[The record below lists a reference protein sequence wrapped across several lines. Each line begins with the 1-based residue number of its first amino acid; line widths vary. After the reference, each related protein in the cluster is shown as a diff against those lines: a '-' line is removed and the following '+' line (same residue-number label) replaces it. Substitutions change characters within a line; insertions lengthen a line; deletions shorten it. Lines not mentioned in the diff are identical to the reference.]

1 MAKIPAD
8 YLPPKEL
15 WAEYT
20 TPEEFKQYASGQW
33 NIAEELLDKHVKEG
47 RGDNVAILFGDQ
59 KVTYKELLAMANK
72 FANVLTKLGVEAQDR
87 VGIRLTNM
95 PEAVAINFGIMKCG
109 AIPVPVSPL
118 WAKEEV
124 AFVLN
129 NAEFKAFAV
138 SFPLMAA
145 VEGGAHEFEFPTK
158 IIVVGGKP
166 EEVEAKGYVSFAK
179 EMAAASDQFTNVKL
193 DAANDIGVILFTSGT
208 TGQPKGCVHFVRE
221 VLIESNIVNKYVW
234 KIAPGEVLGGSAPV
248 SFAAGYGTFCMV
260 PFAGGGAISLL
271 PKFTPDDMMA
281 TIAKHKVTVV
291 TGLPTAYR
299 KLLEMPNFND
309 YDISSV
315 RMYTTGG
322 DALTGKTL
330 AMWQAKTGKPI
341 WEGLGGTEMMHLVT
355 SNTMSDIPMPDS
367 IGKALP
373 GFEIKVVREDGT
385 TAGPGEVGSMLIKGP
400 TATLYW
406 KPYIQDNKLLKSMK
420 KGIKDGYNMMG
431 DAVLMDKDGF
441 MFFQARE
448 DDMIKSSGF
457 RLAPTEIEDAII
469 RHPAVRDDAVVGIPD
484 EIMGQ
489 KVVAMVELEPGHTA
503 SQELASDI
511 IKSTMDVL
519 ATYKL
524 PREVVFLPAIPRTP
538 TGKIIKK
545 DLRKNYPEYPDKY
558 VPKVK

>member
-1 MAKIPAD
+1 MGKIPAD

-15 WAEYT
+15 WADYT
-20 TPEEFKQYASGQW
+20 SPAEFPVPDKL
-33 NIAEELLDKHVKEG
+33 NLAEFLLDRHVKEG
-47 RGDNVAILFGDQ
+47 RGDQAAILFGDT
-59 KVTYKELLAMANK
+59 KLTYKELMAMANK
-72 FANVLTKLGVEAQDR
+72 VANVLKSLGVESQDR
-87 VGIRLTNM
+87 VGIRMTNA
-95 PEAVAINFGIMKCG
+95 PEAVAINFGIMKIG

-129 NAEFKAFAV
+129 NSEFKVFVV
-138 SFPLMAA
+138 SFPLMQP
-145 VEGGAHEFEFPTK
+145 VEDSKHEWQFPTK
-158 IIVVGGKP
+158 VVVVGGKP
-166 EEVEAKGYVSFAK
+166 EDAEAKGNVSFAK
-179 EMAAASDQFTNVKL
+179 TMATASDQFTNAMM
-193 DAANDIGVILFTSGT
+193 DPYDIGVILFTSGT

-221 VLIESNIVNKYVW
+221 VYLESQIVNKHVW
-234 KIAPGEVLGGSAPV
+234 QLGPGEVLGGSAPV
-248 SFAAGYGTFCMV
+248 TFAAGYGTFCLI
-260 PFAGGGAISLL
+260 PFAGGGTISLL
-271 PKFTPDDMMA
+271 PKFTPNDMME
-281 TIAKHKVTVV
+281 TIQKHKVTVV

-309 YDISSV
+309 FDISTV
-315 RMYTTGG
+315 RMFTTGG

-330 AMWQAKTGKPI
+330 SQWQAKTGKPI

-355 SNTMSDIPMPDS
+355 STAIGGIPMADS
-367 IGKALP
+367 IGKAIP
-373 GFEIKVVREDGT
+373 GFEIKVVREDGQ
-385 TAGPGEVGSMLIKGP
+385 TAGPGEVGSMMIKGP

-406 KPYIQDNKLLKSMK
+406 KPMIQDQKLLKSMK

-431 DAVLMDKDGF
+431 DAVMMDKDGYI
-441 MFFQARE
+441 FFQARE

-457 RLAPTEIEDAII
+457 RLAPTEIEDAMI
-469 RHPAVRDDAVVGIPD
+469 RHKAVRDDAVVGIPD

-489 KVVAMVELEPGHTA
+489 KVVAMIELEPGHA
-503 SQELASDI
+503 PSQELANDI

-524 PREVVFLPAIPRTP
+524 PRELVFLDSIPRTA

-545 DLRKNYPEYPDKY
+545 DLRKHYPEYPNKF

>member
-1 MAKIPAD
+1 MSKIPAD
-8 YLPPKEL
+8 YLPPKEI
-15 WAEYT
+15 WAHYT
-20 TPEEFKQYASGQW
+20 SPEEFKKYTSGQW
-33 NIAEELLDKHVKEG
+33 NIAEEFLDRHVKEG
-47 RGDNVAILFGDQ
+47 RGDQAAILFGDQ
-59 KVTYKELLAMANK
+59 KISFKELLAMANK
-72 FANVLTKLGVEAQDR
+72 FANVLTKLGVEPQDR
-87 VGIRLTNM
+87 VGIRLTNT
-95 PEAVAINFGIMKCG
+95 PEAIAINFGIEKCG

-124 AFVLN
+124 TFVLN
-129 NAEFKAFAV
+129 NAEFKVFAV

-145 VEGGAHEFEFPTK
+145 VEAGAHEFEFPTK
-158 IIVVGGKP
+158 ILVVGGKP
-166 EEVEAKGYVSFAK
+166 EEVEAKGHVSFAK
-179 EMAAASDQFTNVKL
+179 AMAGASDQFSNVKL
-193 DAANDIGVILFTSGT
+193 NPEDIGVILFTSGT
-208 TGQPKGCVHFVRE
+208 TGQPKGCVHFVKE
-221 VLIESNIVNKYVW
+221 VLVEAALVNKFVY
-234 KIAPGEVLGGSAPV
+234 KMGPGDVLGGSAPV
-248 SFAAGYGTFCMV
+248 SFAAGYGTFCLI
-260 PFAGGGAISLL
+260 PFAGGAAISLL
-271 PKFTPDDMMA
+271 PKFTPDDMMS
-281 TIAKHKVTVV
+281 TIQKHKITVI

-299 KLLEMPNFND
+299 RLLEMPNFND
-309 YDISSV
+309 YDLSSV

-355 SNTMSDIPMPDS
+355 SNTMSEVPVPDS

-385 TAGPGEVGSMLIKGP
+385 TAGPGEVGSMMIKGP
-400 TATLYW
+400 TGTLYW
-406 KPYIQDNKLLKSMK
+406 KPYIQENKLLKSMK
-420 KGIKDGYNMMG
+420 KGIKEGFNMMG
-431 DAVLMDKDGF
+431 DAVMMDKEGF
-441 MFFQARE
+441 IFFQARE

-511 IKSTMDVL
+511 IKSTLDLL
-519 ATYKL
+519 AMYKL
-524 PREVVFLPAIPRTP
+524 PREVVFLSSIPRTP

-545 DLRKNYPEYPDKY
+545 DLRKNYPEMANKF

>member
-1 MAKIPAD
+1 MGKIPAD

-20 TPEEFKQYASGQW
+20 APAEFKQYASGQW
-33 NIAEELLDKHVKEG
+33 NIAEEFLDKHVKA
-47 RGDNVAILFGDQ
+47 DNVAILFGDQ
-59 KVTYKELLAMANK
+59 KITYKELLAQANK
-72 FANVLTKLGVEAQDR
+72 FANVLKKLGVEAQDR
-87 VGIRLTNM
+87 VGLRMTNM
-95 PEAVAINFGIMKCG
+95 PEAVAVNFGIQKIG

-124 AFVLN
+124 AFVVN
-129 NAEFKAFAV
+129 NAEFKAFVV
-138 SFPLMAA
+138 SFPLMGPVEAA
-145 VEGGAHEFEFPTK
+145 KHEFEFPTK
-158 IIVVGGKP
+158 LVVVGGKP
-166 EEVEAKGYVSFAK
+166 EEVEAKGFVSFGK
-179 EMAAASDQFTNVKL
+179 EMATASDQFTNVKL
-193 DAANDIGVILFTSGT
+193 DASDIGVILFTSGT
-208 TGQPKGCVHFVRE
+208 TGQPKGCVHFVKE
-221 VLIESNIVNKYVW
+221 VLIESNLVNKYVY
-234 KIAPGEVLGGSAPV
+234 KMGPGDVLGGSAPV
-248 SFAAGYGTFCMV
+248 TFAAGYGTFANI
-260 PFAGGGAISLL
+260 PFAGAAAISLL
-271 PKFTPDDMMA
+271 PKFTPDDMMS
-281 TIAKHKVTVV
+281 TIQKHKITVI

-309 YDISSV
+309 YDTSSV

-355 SNTMSDIPMPDS
+355 SNTMSDVPMPDS

-373 GFEIKVVREDGT
+373 GFEIKVVREDGA
-385 TAGPGEVGSMLIKGP
+385 TAGPGEVGSMMIKGP

-406 KPYIQDNKLLKSMK
+406 KPYIQDQKLLKSMK
-420 KGIKDGYNMMG
+420 KGIKDGFNMMG
-431 DAVLMDKDGF
+431 DAVMMDKDGF
-441 MFFQARE
+441 IFFQARE

-457 RLAPTEIEDAII
+457 RLAPTEIEDCII
-469 RHPAVRDDAVVGIPD
+469 RHPAVRDDAVVGVPD

-503 SQELASDI
+503 SQELANEI
-511 IKSTMDVL
+511 IKSTMDLL

-524 PREVVFLPAIPRTP
+524 PREVVFLPSIPRTP

-545 DLRKNYPEYPDKY
+545 DLRKHYPEYPTKF

>member
-20 TPEEFKQYASGQW
+20 APEEFKQYMTGSW
-33 NIAEELLDKHVKEG
+33 NIAEEFLDKHVKEG
-47 RGDNVAILFGDQ
+47 RGDQVAILFGDQ

-87 VGIRLTNM
+87 VGLRMTNM
-95 PEAVAINFGIMKCG
+95 PEAVAVNFGVQKVG

-129 NAEFKAFAV
+129 NAEFKAFVV
-138 SFPLMAA
+138 SFPLMGP
-145 VEGGAHEFEFPTK
+145 VEAGKPEFEFPTK
-158 IIVVGGKP
+158 VVVVGGKP
-166 EEVEAKGYVSFAK
+166 EEIEAKGFVSFAK
-179 EMAAASDQFTNVKL
+179 EMATASDQFTNVKL
-193 DAANDIGVILFTSGT
+193 EAEDIGVILFTSGT
-208 TGQPKGCVHFVRE
+208 TGQPKGCVHFVKE
-221 VLIESNIVNKYVW
+221 VLVESNLVNKYVY
-234 KIAPGEVLGGSAPV
+234 KLKPGDVLGGSAPV
-248 SFAAGYGTFCMV
+248 TFAAGYGTFCNI
-260 PFAGGGAISLL
+260 PFAGGSAISLL
-271 PKFTPDDMMA
+271 PKFTPDDMMS
-281 TIAKHKVTVV
+281 TIQKHKITVI

-299 KLLEMPNFND
+299 KLLEMPNFGD
-309 YDISSV
+309 YDVSSV

-330 AMWQAKTGKPI
+330 AMWQAKTGMPV

-355 SNTMSDIPMPDS
+355 SNTMSDVPVPDS
-367 IGKALP
+367 IGRALP

-385 TAGPGEVGSMLIKGP
+385 TAGPGEAGSMLIKGP

-406 KPYIQDNKLLKSMK
+406 KPYIQDNKLLKTMK

-431 DAVLMDKDGF
+431 DAVIMDKDGF
-441 MFFQARE
+441 IFFQARE

-457 RLAPTEIEDAII
+457 RLAPTEIEDALI
-469 RHPAVRDDAVVGIPD
+469 RHPAVRDNAVVGVPD
-484 EIMGQ
+484 EVMGQ
-489 KVVAMVELEPGHTA
+489 KVVAMVELEGGHTA
-503 SQELASDI
+503 SQELANEV

-524 PREVVFLPAIPRTP
+524 PREVVFLDAIPRTP

-545 DLRKNYPEYPDKY
+545 ALRRDYPEYANKFT
-558 VPKVK
+558 PKVK

>member
-1 MAKIPAD
+1 MGKIPAD

-20 TPEEFKQYASGQW
+20 SPPEIPVPDKLNLADF
-33 NIAEELLDKHVKEG
+33 LLDRHVREG
-47 RGDNVAILFGDQ
+47 RGDNVAILFGDS
-59 KVTYKELLAMANK
+59 KMTYKELLAMANK
-72 FANVLTKLGVEAQDR
+72 FANVLKSLGVEEQDR
-87 VGIRLTNM
+87 VGIRMTNA
-95 PEAVAINFGIMKCG
+95 PEAVAINFGIMKVG

-138 SFPLMAA
+138 SFPLMPA
-145 VEGGAHEFEFPTK
+145 VEGAKHEFEFPTK

-166 EEVEAKGYVSFAK
+166 EEVEAKGFISFAK
-179 EMAAASDQFTNVKL
+179 AMAAASDQFDNVMM
-193 DAANDIGVILFTSGT
+193 DPWDIGVILYTSGT

-221 VLIESNIVNKYVW
+221 VFIEAQLVNKYVW
-234 KIAPGEVLGGSAPV
+234 KIQPGDVLGGSAPV
-248 SFAAGYGTFCMV
+248 SFAAGYGTFCII

-271 PKFTPDDMMA
+271 PKFTPDDMMS
-281 TIAKHKVTVV
+281 TIQKHKVTVV

-299 KLLEMPNFND
+299 KLLEMPNFDD
-309 YDISSV
+309 YDLSSV

-330 AMWQAKTGKPI
+330 SQWQAKTGKPI

-355 SNTMSDIPMPDS
+355 STAVGDIPMADS
-367 IGKALP
+367 IGKAIP

-385 TAGPGEVGSMLIKGP
+385 DAAPGEVGSMLIKGP

-406 KPYIQDNKLLKSMK
+406 KPYVQDERLLKTMK
-420 KGIKDGYNMMG
+420 KGVKNGWNMMG
-431 DAVLMDKDGF
+431 DAVIMDKDGYI
-441 MFFQARE
+441 FFQARE

-457 RLAPTEIEDAII
+457 RLAPTEIEDAIL

-484 EIMGQ
+484 EVLGQ
-489 KVVAMVELEPGHTA
+489 KVVAMVELEPGHTP
-503 SQELASDI
+503 SQELANDI

-524 PREVVFLPAIPRTP
+524 PREVVFLESIPRTP

-545 DLRKNYPEYPDKY
+545 DLRKHYPEYPNKF
-558 VPKVK
+558 VPKIK

>member
-1 MAKIPAD
+1 MGKIPAD

-15 WAEYT
+15 WAQYT
-20 TPEEFKQYASGQW
+20 APEEFKKYTSGQW
-33 NIAEELLDKHVKEG
+33 NIAEELLDRHVKEG
-47 RGDNVAILFGDQ
+47 RGDKTAILFGDQ
-59 KVTYKELLAMANK
+59 KVSFKELLAMANK
-72 FANVLTKLGVEAQDR
+72 FANVLTKLGVESQDR
-87 VGIRLTNM
+87 VGIRLTNA
-95 PEAVAINFGIMKCG
+95 PEAIAINFGIEKCG

-129 NAEFKAFAV
+129 NSEFKAFAV

-145 VEGGAHEFEFPTK
+145 VEAAVPEFEFPTK
-158 IIVVGGKP
+158 IVVVGGKP
-166 EEVEAKGYVSFAK
+166 EEVEAKGFVSFAK
-179 EMAAASDQFTNVKL
+179 AMADASDQFSNVKL
-193 DAANDIGVILFTSGT
+193 NTEDIGVILFTSGT
-208 TGQPKGCVHFVRE
+208 TGQPKGCVHFVKE
-221 VLIESNIVNKYVW
+221 VLVESALVNKYVY
-234 KIAPGEVLGGSAPV
+234 KMGPGDVLGGSAPV
-248 SFAAGYGTFCMV
+248 TFAAGYGTFCLI
-260 PFAGGGAISLL
+260 PFAGGASISLL
-271 PKFTPDDMMA
+271 PKFTPDEMLS
-281 TIAKHKVTVV
+281 TIQKHKITVI

-299 KLLEMPNFND
+299 RLLEMPNFND
-309 YDISSV
+309 YDLSSV

-341 WEGLGGTEMMHLVT
+341 WEGLGGTEMMHLCT
-355 SNTMSDIPMPDS
+355 SNTMSEVPVPDS
-367 IGKALP
+367 IGRALP

-385 TAGPGEVGSMLIKGP
+385 TAGPGEPGSMLIKGP
-400 TATLYW
+400 VATLYW
-406 KPYIQDNKLLKSMK
+406 KPYVQDNKLLQTMK

-431 DAVLMDKDGF
+431 DAVIMDKDGF

-457 RLAPTEIEDAII
+457 RLAPTEIEDAIL

-489 KVVAMVELEPGHTA
+489 KVVAMVELEPGHA
-503 SQELASDI
+503 VSQELANDI
-511 IKSTMDVL
+511 IKSTTDLL
-519 ATYKL
+519 AIYKL

-545 DLRKNYPEYPDKY
+545 DLRKNYPQMANKFT
-558 VPKVK
+558 PKVK

>member
-1 MAKIPAD
+1 MGKIPAD

-20 TPEEFKQYASGQW
+20 APEEFKQYASGQW
-33 NIAEELLDKHVKEG
+33 NIAEEFLDKHVKEG
-47 RGDNVAILFGDQ
+47 RGDQVAILFGDQ
-59 KVTYKELLAMANK
+59 KITYKELLAMANK
-72 FANVLTKLGVEAQDR
+72 FANVLKKIGVEAQDR
-87 VGIRLTNM
+87 VGLRMTNM
-95 PEAVAINFGIMKCG
+95 PEAVAVNFGVQKIG

-124 AFVLN
+124 AFVVN
-129 NAEFKAFAV
+129 NAEFAAFVV
-138 SFPLMAA
+138 SFPLMGPVEAA
-145 VEGGAHEFEFPTK
+145 KAEFEFPTK
-158 IIVVGGKP
+158 IVVVGGNP
-166 EEVEAKGYVSFAK
+166 DEVAAKGFVPFAK
-179 EMAAASDQFTNVKL
+179 EMATASDQFTNVKL
-193 DAANDIGVILFTSGT
+193 DANDIGVILFTSGT

-221 VLIESNIVNKYVW
+221 VLIESNLVNNYVY
-234 KIAPGEVLGGSAPV
+234 KLAPGDVLGGSAPV
-248 SFAAGYGTFCMV
+248 TFAAGYGTFCNI
-260 PFAGGGAISLL
+260 PFAGGSAISLL
-271 PKFTPDDMMA
+271 PKFTPDDMMS
-281 TIAKHKVTVV
+281 TIQKHKITVI

-309 YDISSV
+309 YDVSSV

-355 SNTMSDIPMPDS
+355 SNTMSDVPMPDS

-373 GFEIKVVREDGT
+373 GFEIKVVREDGA
-385 TAGPGEVGSMLIKGP
+385 TAGPGEVGSMMIKGP

-406 KPYIQDNKLLKSMK
+406 KPMIQDQKLLKSMK
-420 KGIKDGYNMMG
+420 KGIKDGFNMMG
-431 DAVLMDKDGF
+431 DAVMMDKDGF
-441 MFFQARE
+441 IFFQARE

-457 RLAPTEIEDAII
+457 RLAPTEIEDTIM
-469 RHPAVRDDAVVGIPD
+469 RHAAVRDTAVVGIPD

-489 KVVAMVELEPGHTA
+489 KVVAMVELEGGHTP

-511 IKSTMDVL
+511 IKSTMDLL

-524 PREVVFLPAIPRTP
+524 PREVVFLPSIPRTP

-545 DLRKNYPEYPDKY
+545 DLRKHYPEYATKF

>member
-1 MAKIPAD
+1 MGP
-8 YLPPKEL
+8 
-15 WAEYT
+15 
-20 TPEEFKQYASGQW
+20 
-33 NIAEELLDKHVKEG
+33 
-47 RGDNVAILFGDQ
+47 
-59 KVTYKELLAMANK
+59 
-72 FANVLTKLGVEAQDR
+72 VEAAQ
-87 VGIRLTNM
+87 
-95 PEAVAINFGIMKCG
+95 
-109 AIPVPVSPL
+109 
-118 WAKEEV
+118 
-124 AFVLN
+124 
-129 NAEFKAFAV
+129 
-138 SFPLMAA
+138 
-145 VEGGAHEFEFPTK
+145 HEFEFDTK
-158 IIVVGGKP
+158 LVVVGGKP
-166 EEVEAKGYVSFAK
+166 EEVEAKGFVSFGK
-179 EMAAASDQFTNVKL
+179 EMAAASDQFANVKL
-193 DAANDIGVILFTSGT
+193 DANDIGVILFTSGT

-221 VLIESNIVNKYVW
+221 VLIESHVVNKYVY
-234 KIAPGEVLGGSAPV
+234 KMGPGDVLGGSAPV
-248 SFAAGYGTFCMV
+248 TFAAGYGTFCNI
-260 PFAGGGAISLL
+260 PFAGGAAISLL
-271 PKFTPDDMMA
+271 PKFTPDDMME
-281 TIAKHKVTVV
+281 TIQKHKITVI

-309 YDISSV
+309 YDASSV

-367 IGKALP
+367 IGRALP
-373 GFEIKVVREDGT
+373 GFEIKVVREDGA

-406 KPYIQDNKLLKSMK
+406 KPYIQDQKLLKSMK

-431 DAVLMDKDGF
+431 DAVMMDKDGF
-441 MFFQARE
+441 IFFQARE

-457 RLAPTEIEDAII
+457 RLAPTEIEDCII

-503 SQELASDI
+503 SQELANEI
-511 IKSTMDVL
+511 IKSTMDLL

-545 DLRKNYPEYPDKY
+545 DLRKHYPEYTTKF

>member
-1 MAKIPAD
+1 MGKIPAD

-15 WAEYT
+15 WAD
-20 TPEEFKQYASGQW
+20 YASP
-33 NIAEELLDKHVKEG
+33 AEFPIPDKLNLADFLLDRHVKEG
-47 RGDNVAILFGDQ
+47 RGDQAAILFGDT
-59 KVTYKELLAMANK
+59 KLTYKELMAMANK
-72 FANVLTKLGVEAQDR
+72 VANVLKSLGVESQDR
-87 VGIRLTNM
+87 VGIRMTNA
-95 PEAVAINFGIMKCG
+95 PEAVAINFGIMKLG

-124 AFVLN
+124 AFVVN
-129 NAEFKAFAV
+129 NSEFKAFVV

-145 VEGGAHEFEFPTK
+145 VENAKHEFQFGTK
-158 IIVVGGKP
+158 VLVVGGKP
-166 EEVEAKGYVSFAK
+166 EEVEANGNVSFGKA
-179 EMAAASDQFTNVKL
+179 MAAASDQFANVMMEPF
-193 DAANDIGVILFTSGT
+193 DIGVILFTSGT

-221 VLIESNIVNKYVW
+221 VYLESQVVAKHVYQM
-234 KIAPGEVLGGSAPV
+234 APGEVLGGSAPV
-248 SFAAGYGTFCMV
+248 TFAAGYGTYCLI
-260 PFAGGGAISLL
+260 PFAGGGTISLL
-271 PKFTPDDMMA
+271 PKFTPDDMMG
-281 TIAKHKVTVV
+281 TIQKHKVTVV

-309 YDISSV
+309 YDTSTV

-330 AMWQAKTGKPI
+330 SQWQAKTGKPI

-355 SNTMSDIPMPDS
+355 STAIGGIPMADS
-367 IGKALP
+367 IGKAIP
-373 GFEIKVVREDGT
+373 GFEIKVVREDGQ
-385 TAGPGEVGSMLIKGP
+385 TAGPGEVGSMMIKGP

-406 KPYIQDNKLLKSMK
+406 KPYIEDQKLLKSMK

-431 DAVLMDKDGF
+431 DAVMMDKDGYI
-441 MFFQARE
+441 FFQARE

-457 RLAPTEIEDAII
+457 RLAPTEIEDAMI
-469 RHPAVRDDAVVGIPD
+469 RHKAVRDDAVVGIPD

-489 KVVAMVELEPGHTA
+489 KVVAMIELEPGNAA
-503 SQELASDI
+503 SQELANEI

-524 PREVVFLPAIPRTP
+524 PRELVFLDSIPRTA

-545 DLRKNYPEYPDKY
+545 DLRKHYPTYPNKF
-558 VPKVK
+558 VPKIK

>member
-1 MAKIPAD
+1 MSKIPAD

-15 WAEYT
+15 WAGYT
-20 TPEEFKQYASGQW
+20 APEEFKQFTSGQW
-33 NIAEELLDKHVKEG
+33 NIAEEFLDKHVKEG
-47 RGDNVAILFGDQ
+47 RGDQVAILFADQ
-59 KVTYKELLAMANK
+59 KITFKELLAMSNK
-72 FANVLTKLGVEAQDR
+72 FANVLKKIGVEPQDR
-87 VGIRLTNM
+87 VGLRLTNM

-109 AIPVPVSPL
+109 AIPVPISPL

-124 AFVLN
+124 AFVCN

-145 VEGGAHEFEFPTK
+145 VEEARHEFEFPTQ

-166 EEVEAKGYVSFAK
+166 EDWEAKKCIPFGK
-179 EMAAASDQFTNVKL
+179 EMAAASDQFASVKL
-193 DAANDIGVILFTSGT
+193 SADDIGVILFTSGT
-208 TGQPKGCVHFVRE
+208 TGQPKGCVHFVKE
-221 VLIESNIVNKYVW
+221 VLVESNLVNKYVY
-234 KIAPGEVLGGSAPV
+234 KLKPGDVLGGSAPV
-248 SFAAGYGTFCMV
+248 SFAAGYGTFCMI
-260 PFAGGGAISLL
+260 PFAGGASISLL
-271 PKFTPDDMMA
+271 PKFTPDDMMS
-281 TIAKHKVTVV
+281 TIQKHKITVI

-309 YDISSV
+309 YDVSSV

-330 AMWQAKTGKPI
+330 AMWQAKTGMPI

-406 KPYIQDNKLLKSMK
+406 KPYIQDNKLLKTMK

-431 DAVLMDKDGF
+431 DAVMMDKDGF
-441 MFFQARE
+441 IFFQARE

-457 RLAPTEIEDAII
+457 RLAPSEIEDAIL

-484 EIMGQ
+484 EVLGQ

-503 SQELASDI
+503 SQDLASDI
-511 IKSTMDVL
+511 IKSCLDVL
-519 ATYKL
+519 GMYKL
-524 PREVVFLPAIPRTP
+524 PREVVFMDSIPRTP
-538 TGKIIKK
+538 TGKILKK
-545 DLRKNYPEYPDKY
+545 VLRKDYPEYPTKY

>member
-20 TPEEFKQYASGQW
+20 APEEFKQYTTGQW
-33 NIAEELLDKHVKEG
+33 NIAEEFLDKHVKEG

-59 KVTYKELLAMANK
+59 KITYKELLAMANK

-87 VGIRLTNM
+87 IGLRLTNM
-95 PEAVAINFGIMKCG
+95 PEAIAINFGIQKCG

-145 VEGGAHEFEFPTK
+145 VEGAKAEFEFPTK

-166 EEVEAKGYVSFAK
+166 EDAEAKGFLPFAK
-179 EMAAASDQFTNVKL
+179 EMATASDQFTNVKL
-193 DAANDIGVILFTSGT
+193 NAEDIGAILFTSGT
-208 TGQPKGCVHFVRE
+208 TGQPKGCVHFVKE
-221 VLIESNIVNKYVW
+221 ILIESHLVNKYVW
-234 KIAPGEVLGGSAPV
+234 KLAPGEVLGGSAPV
-248 SFAAGYGTFCMV
+248 SFAAGYGTFGLI

-271 PKFTPDDMMA
+271 PKFTPDDMMS
-281 TIAKHKVTVV
+281 TIQKHKVTVV

-299 KLLEMPNFND
+299 KLLEMPNFKD
-309 YDISSV
+309 YDVSSV

-355 SNTMSDIPMPDS
+355 SNTMSEVPVPDS
-367 IGKALP
+367 IGRALP

-406 KPYIQDNKLLKSMK
+406 KPYIQENKLLKTMK
-420 KGIKDGYNMMG
+420 KGIKEGYNMMG
-431 DAVLMDKDGF
+431 DAVMMDKDGF
-441 MFFQARE
+441 IFFQARE

-469 RHPAVRDDAVVGIPD
+469 RHPAVRDDAVVGVPD

-503 SQELASDI
+503 SQELANDI

-519 ATYKL
+519 STYKL
-524 PREVVFLPAIPRTP
+524 PREVVFMDAIPRTP

-545 DLRKNYPEYPDKY
+545 ALRREYAEYPNKF

>member
-1 MAKIPAD
+1 MGKIPAD

-20 TPEEFKQYASGQW
+20 VPEEFKQYASGQW
-33 NIAEELLDKHVKEG
+33 NIAEEFLDKHVKEG
-47 RGDNVAILFGDQ
+47 RGDNAAVKFGDQ
-59 KVTYKELLAMANK
+59 EITYKELLAMSNK

-95 PEAVAINFGIMKCG
+95 PEAIAINFGIQKVG

-124 AFVLN
+124 SFVLN

-166 EEVEAKGYVSFAK
+166 EDAEAKGYVAFGK

-193 DAANDIGVILFTSGT
+193 SADDIGVIMFTSGT
-208 TGQPKGCVHFVRE
+208 TGQPKGCVHFVKE

-234 KIAPGEVLGGSAPV
+234 KVFPGEVLGGSAPV

-271 PKFTPDDMMA
+271 GKFTPDDMMS
-281 TIAKHKVTVV
+281 TIVKHKVTVV

-309 YDISSV
+309 YDISHV

-330 AMWQAKTGKPI
+330 AMWQAKASRSRWSGK
-341 WEGLGGTEMMHLVT
+341 
-355 SNTMSDIPMPDS
+355 
-367 IGKALP
+367 
-373 GFEIKVVREDGT
+373 
-385 TAGPGEVGSMLIKGP
+385 TAPP
-400 TATLYW
+400 
-406 KPYIQDNKLLKSMK
+406 P
-420 KGIKDGYNMMG
+420 
-431 DAVLMDKDGF
+431 
-441 MFFQARE
+441 
-448 DDMIKSSGF
+448 
-457 RLAPTEIEDAII
+457 APAKW
-469 RHPAVRDDAVVGIPD
+469 AAC
-484 EIMGQ
+484 
-489 KVVAMVELEPGHTA
+489 
-503 SQELASDI
+503 
-511 IKSTMDVL
+511 
-519 ATYKL
+519 
-524 PREVVFLPAIPRTP
+524 
-538 TGKIIKK
+538 
-545 DLRKNYPEYPDKY
+545 
-558 VPKVK
+558 

>member
-1 MAKIPAD
+1 MGKIPPD

-20 TPEEFKQYASGQW
+20 TPPDIQVPDKLNLADF
-33 NIAEELLDKHVKEG
+33 LLDRHVREG

-59 KVTYKELLAMANK
+59 KITYKELLAQANK
-72 FANVLTKLGVEAQDR
+72 FANVLKSLGVEEQDR
-87 VGIRLTNM
+87 VGIRMTNA
-95 PEAVAINFGIMKCG
+95 PEAVAINFGIMKLG

-138 SFPLMAA
+138 SFPLLQA
-145 VEGGAHEFEFPTK
+145 VEDSKHEWEFPTK
-158 IIVVGGKP
+158 VIVVGGKP
-166 EEVEAKGYVSFAK
+166 EDVEAKGFISFAK
-179 EMAAASDQFTNVKL
+179 AMAAASDQFENVMT
-193 DAANDIGVILFTSGT
+193 DPWDIGVILYTSGT

-221 VLIESNIVNKYVW
+221 VFIEAQLVNKYVW
-234 KIAPGEVLGGSAPV
+234 KLGPGDVLGGSAPV
-248 SFAAGYGTFCMV
+248 SFAAGYGTFCII
-260 PFAGGGAISLL
+260 PFAGGAAISLL

-281 TIAKHKVTVV
+281 TIQKHKVTVV

-309 YDISSV
+309 YDLSSV

-330 AMWQAKTGKPI
+330 SQWMAKTGKPI

-355 SNTMSDIPMPDS
+355 STAVGDIPMADS
-367 IGKALP
+367 IGKPIP
-373 GFEIKVVREDGT
+373 GFEVKVIREDGT
-385 TAGPGEVGSMLIKGP
+385 EAGPGEVGSMLIKGP

-406 KPYIQDNKLLKSMK
+406 KPYVQDERLLKAMK
-420 KGIKDGYNMMG
+420 KGVKNGWNMMG
-431 DAVLMDKDGF
+431 DAVMMDKDGYI
-441 MFFQARE
+441 FFQARE

-457 RLAPTEIEDAII
+457 RLAPTEIEDAIM
-469 RHPAVRDDAVVGIPD
+469 RHPAVRDNAVVGIPD
-484 EIMGQ
+484 EVLGQ
-489 KVVAMVELEPGHTA
+489 KVVAMVELEPGYTP

-511 IKSTMDVL
+511 VKSCMDVL
-519 ATYKL
+519 AVYKL
-524 PREVVFLPAIPRTP
+524 PREVVFLESIPRTP

-545 DLRKNYPEYPDKY
+545 DLRKYYPEYPNKF

>member
-15 WAEYT
+15 WADYT
-20 TPEEFKQYASGQW
+20 SPAEFPIPDKLNLG
-33 NIAEELLDKHVKEG
+33 EFLLDRHVKEG
-47 RGDNVAILFGDQ
+47 RGDNTAILFGDT
-59 KVTYKELLAMANK
+59 KLTYKEVMAMANK
-72 FANVLTKLGVEAQDR
+72 VANVLKSLGVEEQDR
-87 VGIRLTNM
+87 VGIRMTNA
-95 PEAVAINFGIMKCG
+95 PEAVAINFGIMKVG

-129 NAEFKAFAV
+129 NAEFKVFVV
-138 SFPLMAA
+138 SFPLMGP
-145 VEGGAHEFEFPTK
+145 VEESKHEWQFPTK
-158 IIVVGGKP
+158 VLVVGGKP
-166 EEVEAKGYVSFAK
+166 EDAEAKGNVSFGKA
-179 EMAAASDQFTNVKL
+179 MGAASDQFNNVMVGPW
-193 DAANDIGVILFTSGT
+193 DVGVILFTSGT

-221 VLIESNIVNKYVW
+221 VFLESQIVNKYVW
-234 KIAPGEVLGGSAPV
+234 KLGPGEVLGGSAPV
-248 SFAAGYGTFCMV
+248 TFAAGYGTFCLV

-271 PKFTPDDMMA
+271 PKFTPDDMMS
-281 TIAKHKVTVV
+281 TIVKHKVTVV

-309 YDISSV
+309 YDITTV

-330 AMWQAKTGKPI
+330 SQWQAKTGKPI

-355 SNTMSDIPMPDS
+355 STAIGEVPMADS
-367 IGKALP
+367 IGKAIP
-373 GFEIKVVREDGT
+373 GFEIKVVREDGQN
-385 TAGPGEVGSMLIKGP
+385 AGPGEVGSMMIKGP

-406 KPYIQDNKLLKSMK
+406 KPYIQDNKLLATMK
-420 KGIKDGYNMMG
+420 KGIKNGWNMMG
-431 DAVLMDKDGF
+431 DAVMMDKDGYI
-441 MFFQARE
+441 FFQARE

-469 RHPAVRDDAVVGIPD
+469 RNPAVRDDAVVGIPD

-489 KVVAMVELEPGHTA
+489 KVVAMVELEAGHA
-503 SQELASDI
+503 PSQELANEI

-524 PREVVFLPAIPRTP
+524 PREVIFLDAIPRTA

-545 DLRKNYPEYPDKY
+545 DLRKHYPTYPNKF

>member
-1 MAKIPAD
+1 MGKIPAD

-20 TPEEFKQYASGQW
+20 VPAEFKQYATGQW
-33 NIAEELLDKHVKEG
+33 NIAEEFLDKHVKEG
-47 RGDNVAILFGDQ
+47 RGDNAAIFFGDQ
-59 KVTYKELLAMANK
+59 KISYKELLAMANK
-72 FANVLTKLGVEAQDR
+72 FANVLKKLGVESQDR
-87 VGIRLTNM
+87 VGIRLTNT
-95 PEAVAINFGIMKCG
+95 PEAIAINFGIQKCG
-109 AIPVPVSPL
+109 AIPVPISPL

-145 VEGGAHEFEFPTK
+145 VEAAKPEFEFPTK

-166 EEVEAKGYVSFAK
+166 EDVEAKGFASFAK

-193 DAANDIGVILFTSGT
+193 DADDIGAILFTSGT
-208 TGQPKGCVHFVRE
+208 TGQPKGCVHFVKE
-221 VLIESNIVNKYVW
+221 VLIESHLVNKYVW
-234 KIAPGEVLGGSAPV
+234 KLAPGEVLGGSAPV
-248 SFAAGYGTFCMV
+248 SFAAGYGTFCII

-271 PKFTPDDMMA
+271 PKFTPDDMMS
-281 TIAKHKVTVV
+281 TIVKHKVTVV

-299 KLLEMPNFND
+299 KLLEMPNFKD

-367 IGKALP
+367 IGRALP

-406 KPYIQDNKLLKSMK
+406 KPYIQDNKLLKTMK
-420 KGIKDGYNMMG
+420 KGIKDGFNMMG
-431 DAVLMDKDGF
+431 DAVMMDKDGF
-441 MFFQARE
+441 IFFQARE

-457 RLAPTEIEDAII
+457 RLAPTEIEDAMM
-469 RHPAVRDDAVVGIPD
+469 RHKAVRDDAVVGIPD
-484 EIMGQ
+484 EVLGQ

-503 SQELASDI
+503 SQELASEI
-511 IKSTMDVL
+511 IKSCLDVL
-519 ATYKL
+519 GMYKL
-524 PREVVFLPAIPRTP
+524 PREVVFMASIPRTP
-538 TGKIIKK
+538 TGKILKK
-545 DLRKNYPEYPDKY
+545 VSAEGLSGNVR
-558 VPKVK
+558 

>member
-1 MAKIPAD
+1 MGKIPAD

-20 TPEEFKQYASGQW
+20 TPEEFKQYAAGQW
-33 NIAEELLDKHVKEG
+33 NISEELLDKHVKEG
-47 RGDNVAILFGDQ
+47 RGDKVAILFGDQ
-59 KVTYKELLAMANK
+59 KVTYKELQAMANK

-95 PEAVAINFGIMKCG
+95 PEAVAINFGIMKLG

-138 SFPLMAA
+138 SFPLMQA
-145 VEGGAHEFEFPTK
+145 VEDGAHEFEFPTK
-158 IIVVGGKP
+158 IILVGGKP
-166 EEVEAKGYVSFAK
+166 EDVEAKGYISFGK
-179 EMAAASDQFTNVKL
+179 EMAAASDQFANVKL

-221 VLIESNIVNKYVW
+221 VLIESHIVNKYVW

-248 SFAAGYGTFCMV
+248 SFAAGYGTFCLV

-271 PKFTPDDMMA
+271 PKFTPDDMMS
-281 TIAKHKVTVV
+281 TIQKHKVTVV

-367 IGKALP
+367 IGRALP
-373 GFEIKVVREDGT
+373 GFEIKVVREDGS

-406 KPYIQDNKLLKSMK
+406 KPYIQDQKLLKSMK

-457 RLAPTEIEDAII
+457 RLAPTEIEDTIM
-469 RHPAVRDDAVVGIPD
+469 RHAAVRDTAVVGIPD

-489 KVVAMVELEPGHTA
+489 KVVAMVELEGGHAA
-503 SQELASDI
+503 SQELASEI
-511 IKSTMDVL
+511 IKSTMDLL

-524 PREVVFLPAIPRTP
+524 PREVIFLPSIPRTP

-545 DLRKNYPEYPDKY
+545 DLRKHYPEYTNKF

>member
-1 MAKIPAD
+1 MSKIPAD

-15 WAEYT
+15 WAAYT
-20 TPEEFKQYASGQW
+20 VPEEFKQFASGQW
-33 NIAEELLDKHVKEG
+33 NIAEEFLDRHVKEG
-47 RGDNVAILFGDQ
+47 RGGNVAVLFGDQ
-59 KVTYKELLAMANK
+59 KLTYQELLAMANK
-72 FANVLTKLGVEAQDR
+72 FANVLTKLGIEAQDR

-95 PEAVAINFGIMKCG
+95 PEAIAINFGIQKCG

-166 EEVEAKGYVSFAK
+166 EEAEAKGFISFAK
-179 EMAAASDQFTNVKL
+179 AMAAASDQFSNVKL
-193 DAANDIGVILFTSGT
+193 GADDIGCILYTSGT

-221 VLIESNIVNKYVW
+221 VLIESHLVNKYVW
-234 KIAPGEVLGGSAPV
+234 KLAPGEVLGGSAPV
-248 SFAAGYGTFCMV
+248 SFAAGYGTFCMI

-271 PKFTPDDMMA
+271 PRFTPDDMMA

-309 YDISSV
+309 YDVSSV

-355 SNTMSDIPMPDS
+355 SNSMSDIPMPDS

-406 KPYIQDNKLLKSMK
+406 KPYIQDNKLLKTMK
-420 KGIKDGYNMMG
+420 KGIKEGWNMMG

-469 RHPAVRDDAVVGIPD
+469 RHAAVRDDAVVGIPD

-489 KVVAMVELEPGHTA
+489 KVVAMVELEPGHAA
-503 SQELASDI
+503 SQELANEI

-545 DLRKNYPEYPDKY
+545 DLRKNYPEYPSKY
-558 VPKVK
+558 TPKVK

>member
-20 TPEEFKQYASGQW
+20 VPEEFKQYASGQW
-33 NIAEELLDKHVKEG
+33 NIAEEFLDKHVKEG
-47 RGDNVAILFGDQ
+47 RGDQVAVLFGDQ
-59 KVTYKELLAMANK
+59 KITYKELLTMANK
-72 FANVLTKLGVEAQDR
+72 FANVLAKLGVESQDR

-95 PEAVAINFGIMKCG
+95 PEAIAINFGIQKCG

-145 VEGGAHEFEFPTK
+145 VEGAKPEFEFPTK

-166 EEVEAKGYVSFAK
+166 EDAEAKGYISFAK
-179 EMAAASDQFTNVKL
+179 AMATASDQFSNAKL
-193 DAANDIGVILFTSGT
+193 SADDIGAILFTSGT

-221 VLIESNIVNKYVW
+221 VLIESKLVNKYVW
-234 KIAPGEVLGGSAPV
+234 KLAPGEVLGGSAPV
-248 SFAAGYGTFCMV
+248 SFAAGYGTFCII

-271 PKFTPDDMMA
+271 PKFTPDDMMS
-281 TIAKHKVTVV
+281 TIQKHKVTVV

-299 KLLEMPNFND
+299 KLLEMPNFKD
-309 YDISSV
+309 YDLSSV

-355 SNTMSDIPMPDS
+355 SNTMSDVPVPDS
-367 IGKALP
+367 IGRALP

-406 KPYIQDNKLLKSMK
+406 KPYIQDNKLLKTMK
-420 KGIKDGYNMMG
+420 KGIKNGYNMMG
-431 DAVLMDKDGF
+431 DAVMMDKDGF
-441 MFFQARE
+441 IFFQARE

-469 RHPAVRDDAVVGIPD
+469 RNPAVRDDAVVGVPD

-503 SQELASDI
+503 SQELASEI

-524 PREVVFLPAIPRTP
+524 PREVVFLDAIPRTP

-545 DLRKNYPEYPDKY
+545 ELRKEYPEYANKFI
-558 VPKVK
+558 PKVK

>member
-1 MAKIPAD
+1 MGKIPAD

-15 WAEYT
+15 WAHYT
-20 TPEEFKQYASGQW
+20 VPEEFKQYASGQW
-33 NIAEELLDKHVKEG
+33 NIAEEFLDKHVKEG
-47 RGDNVAILFGDQ
+47 RGDNVAVLFGDQ
-59 KVTYKELLAMANK
+59 KLTYKELLAMANK

-95 PEAVAINFGIMKCG
+95 PEAIAINFGIQKCG
-109 AIPVPVSPL
+109 AIPVPISPL

-145 VEGGAHEFEFPTK
+145 VEAAKPEFEFPTK
-158 IIVVGGKP
+158 LIVVGGKP
-166 EEVEAKGYVSFAK
+166 EEWEAKGFVSFAK
-179 EMAAASDQFTNVKL
+179 AMAAASDQFTNVKL
-193 DAANDIGVILFTSGT
+193 SADDIGAILFTSGT
-208 TGQPKGCVHFVRE
+208 TGQPKGCVHFVKE
-221 VLIESNIVNKYVW
+221 VLIESQLVNKYVW
-234 KIAPGEVLGGSAPV
+234 KLAPGEVLGGSAPV
-248 SFAAGYGTFCMV
+248 SFAAGYGTFCII

-271 PKFTPDDMMA
+271 PKFTPDDMMS
-281 TIAKHKVTVV
+281 IIVKHKVTVV

-309 YDISSV
+309 YDISCV

-355 SNTMSDIPMPDS
+355 SNTIGGVPVADS
-367 IGKALP
+367 IGRALP

-406 KPYIQDNKLLKSMK
+406 KPYIQDNKLLKTMK

-431 DAVLMDKDGF
+431 DAVMMDKDGYI
-441 MFFQARE
+441 FFQARE

-484 EIMGQ
+484 EVLGQ
-489 KVVAMVELEPGHTA
+489 KVVAMVELEPGHAA
-503 SQELASDI
+503 SQELASDV
-511 IKSTMDVL
+511 IKSCLDVL
-519 ATYKL
+519 GMYKL
-524 PREVVFLPAIPRTP
+524 PREVVFLDSIPRTP
-538 TGKIIKK
+538 TGKILKK
-545 DLRKNYPEYPDKY
+545 ILRKDYPEYPNKFF
-558 VPKVK
+558 PKVK

>member
-1 MAKIPAD
+1 MSKIPAD

-20 TPEEFKQYASGQW
+20 TPEEFKQYAEGQW
-33 NIAEELLDKHVKEG
+33 SIAEEFLDKHVKEG

-59 KVTYKELLAMANK
+59 KVTYKELLASANK
-72 FANVLTKLGVEAQDR
+72 FANVLTSLGVESQDR

-95 PEAVAINFGIMKCG
+95 PEAIAINFGILKCG

-129 NAEFKAFAV
+129 NSEFKAFAV

-145 VEGGAHEFEFPTK
+145 VEDGAHEFEFPTK
-158 IIVVGGKP
+158 IIVVGGNP
-166 EEVEAKGYVSFAK
+166 DEVGAKGYVPFAK
-179 EMAAASDQFTNVKL
+179 AMAAASDQFTNVKL
-193 DAANDIGVILFTSGT
+193 GANDIGVILFTSGT

-221 VLIESNIVNKYVW
+221 VLIESFIVNKYVW
-234 KIAPGEVLGGSAPV
+234 KLAPGEVLGGSAPV
-248 SFAAGYGTFCMV
+248 SFAAGYGTFCLV

-271 PKFTPDDMMA
+271 PRFTPDDMMGV
-281 TIAKHKVTVV
+281 IQKHKVTVV

-355 SNTMSDIPMPDS
+355 SNSMSDIPMPDS

-406 KPYIQDNKLLKSMK
+406 KPYIQDNKLLKTMK

-431 DAVLMDKDGF
+431 DAVMMDKDGF
-441 MFFQARE
+441 IFFQARE

-469 RHPAVRDDAVVGIPD
+469 RYAAVRDNAVVGIPD

-489 KVVAMVELEPGHTA
+489 KVVAMVELEPGHEP
-503 SQELASDI
+503 SQDLASEI

-524 PREVVFLPAIPRTP
+524 PREVVFLAAIPRTP

-545 DLRKNYPEYPDKY
+545 DLRKHYPEYTNKF

>member
-1 MAKIPAD
+1 
-8 YLPPKEL
+8 L
-15 WAEYT
+15 
-20 TPEEFKQYASGQW
+20 
-33 NIAEELLDKHVKEG
+33 
-47 RGDNVAILFGDQ
+47 
-59 KVTYKELLAMANK
+59 TYKEVLAMANK
-72 FANVLTKLGVEAQDR
+72 FANVLKSLGVEEQDR
-87 VGIRLTNM
+87 VGIRMTNA
-95 PEAVAINFGIMKCG
+95 PEAVAINFGIMKLG

-129 NAEFKAFAV
+129 NAEFKVFVV
-138 SFPLMAA
+138 SFPLMQP
-145 VEGGAHEFEFPTK
+145 VEDSKHEWQFPTK
-158 IIVVGGKP
+158 VVVVGGKP
-166 EEVEAKGYVSFAK
+166 EDVEAKGHVSFAK
-179 EMAAASDQFTNVKL
+179 AMGAASDQF
-193 DAANDIGVILFTSGT
+193 ANIMVDPWDIGVILFTSGT

-221 VLIESNIVNKYVW
+221 VFLESQIVNKYVW
-234 KIAPGEVLGGSAPV
+234 KLAPGEVLGGSAPV
-248 SFAAGYGTFCMV
+248 TFAAGYGTFCLV

-271 PKFTPDDMMA
+271 PKFTPDDMMG
-281 TIAKHKVTVV
+281 TIQKHKVTVV

-330 AMWQAKTGKPI
+330 SQWQAKTGKPI

-355 SNTMSDIPMPDS
+355 STAIGDIPMADS
-367 IGKALP
+367 IGRAIP
-373 GFEIKVVREDGT
+373 GFEIKVVREDGS

-406 KPYIQDNKLLKSMK
+406 KPYIQDNKLLATMK
-420 KGIKDGYNMMG
+420 KGIKEGWNMMG
-431 DAVLMDKDGF
+431 DAVMMDKDGYI
-441 MFFQARE
+441 FFQARE

-469 RHPAVRDDAVVGIPD
+469 RHKAVRDDAVVGIPD

-503 SQELASDI
+503 SQELASEI

-519 ATYKL
+519 STYKL
-524 PREVVFLPAIPRTP
+524 PREVVFMDAIPRTP

-545 DLRKNYPEYPDKY
+545 DLRKKYPEYPTKF

>member
-1 MAKIPAD
+1 MGKIPAD

-15 WAEYT
+15 WADYT
-20 TPEEFKQYASGQW
+20 EPAEFPVPDKL
-33 NIAEELLDKHVKEG
+33 NLAEFLLDRHVKEG
-47 RGDNVAILFGDQ
+47 RGDQAAILFGDT
-59 KVTYKELLAMANK
+59 KLTYKELMVMANK
-72 FANVLTKLGVEAQDR
+72 VANVLKSLGVEEQDR
-87 VGIRLTNM
+87 VGIRMTNA
-95 PEAVAINFGIMKCG
+95 PEAVAINFGIMKVG

-129 NAEFKAFAV
+129 NAEFKVFVV
-138 SFPLMAA
+138 SFPLMGP
-145 VEGGAHEFEFPTK
+145 VEASKHEWEFPTK
-158 IIVVGGKP
+158 ALVVGGKP
-166 EEVEAKGYVSFAK
+166 EDAEAAGNVSFAK
-179 EMAAASDQFTNVKL
+179 AMAAASDQF
-193 DAANDIGVILFTSGT
+193 ANAQVSKDDIGVILFTSGT

-221 VLIESNIVNKYVW
+221 VYIESQVVNKYVW
-234 KIAPGEVLGGSAPV
+234 KLGPGEVLGGSAPV
-248 SFAAGYGTFCMV
+248 TFAAGYGTFCLV
-260 PFAGGGAISLL
+260 PFAGGGTISLL
-271 PKFTPDDMMA
+271 PKFTPDDMMS
-281 TIAKHKVTVV
+281 TIQKHKVTVV

-299 KLLEMPNFND
+299 KLLEMPNFKD

-330 AMWQAKTGKPI
+330 SQWQAKTGKPI

-355 SNTMSDIPMPDS
+355 SNTVGEIPMADS

-373 GFEIKVVREDGT
+373 GFEIKVVREDGQ

-406 KPYIQDNKLLKSMK
+406 KPYIQDQKLLKSMK

-431 DAVLMDKDGF
+431 DAVMMDKDGYI
-441 MFFQARE
+441 FFQARE

-469 RHPAVRDDAVVGIPD
+469 RNSAVRDDAVVGIPD

-489 KVVAMVELEPGHTA
+489 KVVAMVELEPGNTA
-503 SQELASDI
+503 SQDLASEI

-524 PREVVFLPAIPRTP
+524 PREVVFLDAIPRTA

-545 DLRKNYPEYPDKY
+545 DLRKNYPTYPNKF

>member
-1 MAKIPAD
+1 MGKIPAD

-20 TPEEFKQYASGQW
+20 APEEFKKYASGQW
-33 NIAEELLDKHVKEG
+33 NIAEEFLDNHVKAG
-47 RGDNVAILFGDQ
+47 RGDQLAILFGDQ
-59 KVTYKELLAMANK
+59 KITYKELLAQANK
-72 FANVLTKLGVEAQDR
+72 FANVLKKIGVEPQDR
-87 VGIRLTNM
+87 VGLRMTNM
-95 PEAVAINFGIMKCG
+95 PEAVAANFGVQKIG

-124 AFVLN
+124 AFVVN
-129 NAEFKAFAV
+129 NAEFKAFVV
-138 SFPLMAA
+138 SFPLMGPVEAA
-145 VEGGAHEFEFPTK
+145 KHEFEQDTK
-158 IIVVGGKP
+158 LIVVGGKP
-166 EEVEAKGYVSFAK
+166 EEVEAKGFVSFAK
-179 EMAAASDQFTNVKL
+179 EMATASDQFANVKL
-193 DAANDIGVILFTSGT
+193 DANDIGVILFTSGT

-221 VLIESNIVNKYVW
+221 VLIESNLVNKYVY
-234 KIAPGEVLGGSAPV
+234 KMGPGDVLGGSAPV
-248 SFAAGYGTFCMV
+248 TFAAGYGTFCNI
-260 PFAGGGAISLL
+260 PFAGGAAISLL
-271 PKFTPDDMMA
+271 PKFTPDDMMS
-281 TIAKHKVTVV
+281 TIVKHKITVI

-309 YDISSV
+309 YDTSSV

-355 SNTMSDIPMPDS
+355 SNTMSEIPMPDS

-373 GFEIKVVREDGT
+373 GFEIKVVREDGA
-385 TAGPGEVGSMLIKGP
+385 TAGPGEVGSMMIKGP

-406 KPYIQDNKLLKSMK
+406 KPYIQEQKLLKSMK

-431 DAVLMDKDGF
+431 DAVMMDKDGF
-441 MFFQARE
+441 IFFQARE

-469 RHPAVRDDAVVGIPD
+469 RHAAVRDDAVVGIPD

-489 KVVAMVELEPGHTA
+489 KVVAMVELEGGHTA
-503 SQELASDI
+503 SQELANEI
-511 IKSTMDVL
+511 IKSTMDLL

-545 DLRKNYPEYPDKY
+545 DLRKHYPEYTTKF

>member
-1 MAKIPAD
+1 
-8 YLPPKEL
+8 
-15 WAEYT
+15 
-20 TPEEFKQYASGQW
+20 
-33 NIAEELLDKHVKEG
+33 V
-47 RGDNVAILFGDQ
+47 
-59 KVTYKELLAMANK
+59 
-72 FANVLTKLGVEAQDR
+72 GVEAQDR

-95 PEAVAINFGIMKCG
+95 PEAIAINFGIQKIG

-145 VEGGAHEFEFPTK
+145 VEGAAHEFEVPTK

-166 EEVEAKGYVSFAK
+166 EEVEAKGYVSFGK
-179 EMAAASDQFTNVKL
+179 EMAAASDQFANVKL
-193 DAANDIGVILFTSGT
+193 DANDIGVIMFTSGT

-221 VLIESNIVNKYVW
+221 VLIEANIVNKYVW
-234 KIAPGEVLGGSAPV
+234 KIYPGEVLGGSAPV

-271 PKFTPDDMMA
+271 PKFTPDDMMS
-281 TIAKHKVTVV
+281 TLVKHNVTVV

-299 KLLEMPNFND
+299 KLLEMPNFKD
-309 YDISSV
+309 YDTSKI

-355 SNTMSDIPMPDS
+355 SNTMSDVPVPDS
-367 IGKALP
+367 IGRALP

-385 TAGPGEVGSMLIKGP
+385 TAGPGEAGSMLIKGP

-406 KPYIQDNKLLKSMK
+406 KPYIQENKLLKSMK

-431 DAVLMDKDGF
+431 DAVIMDKDGF
-441 MFFQARE
+441 IFFQARE

-457 RLAPTEIEDAII
+457 RLAPSEIEDAML
-469 RHPAVRDDAVVGIPD
+469 RHPAVRDDAVVGVPD
-484 EIMGQ
+484 EVLGQ

-503 SQELASDI
+503 SQDLANDI
-511 IKSTMDVL
+511 IKSTMDLL
-519 ATYKL
+519 AMYKL
-524 PREVVFLPAIPRTP
+524 PREVVFLDSIPRTP

-545 DLRKNYPEYPDKY
+545 DLRKKYPEYPGKY